1 MARSGGGST
10 PAGAFMHPSAMS
22 VDPIAGGILYGR
34 GPRTEYERR
43 IQERKGSQLCSM
55 FCILTVVL
63 IWGPR
68 GPSDDPQSTVGSS
81 CEPDIWTTSYE
92 VIMARIGALME
103 RPLADRR
110 KSQEAGNDQGRNAP
124 PNGDALMERILGNMN
139 VTAQE
144 EVLKRIASLPR
155 TRRDKVL
162 DIRSQIAEGTY
173 EVADRLERTVDRI
186 LEAITA

>member
-1 MARSGGGST
+1 
-10 PAGAFMHPSAMS
+10 
-22 VDPIAGGILYGR
+22 
-34 GPRTEYERR
+34 
-43 IQERKGSQLCSM
+43 
-55 FCILTVVL
+55 
-63 IWGPR
+63 
-68 GPSDDPQSTVGSS
+68 
-81 CEPDIWTTSYE
+81 
-92 VIMARIGALME
+92 MARIAALME
-103 RPLADRR
+103 RPLTDHR
-110 KSQEAGNDQGRNAP
+110 KSQEAGNDQGRNAS

-139 VTAQE
+139 ATPQE